1 MSPPVF
7 PGNGTRGHYE
17 SYYLRAV
24 DPDAPRG
31 VWIRNTVLRR
41 PGGAPAGSLW
51 CTVWDAAAGPPVAV
65 KATPGRATAG
75 EWLEIAGARFGP
87 GAVSG
92 HAVAGP
98 HSAAWDLTIADAAP
112 PLRHLPHPRLYAAPL
127 PRTKLESP
135 APSARISGTVAAGD
149 RRLEL
154 DGWPGK
160 IGHNWGAQ
168 HAERWLWLHGI
179 GFGGAPDAWL
189 DVAVGRVRVGPVT
202 TPWIANGA
210 LHLDGSRRP
219 LGGLRAH
226 AEVDARP
233 GAATLTLGDV
243 RIHVSAPLEQT
254 VAWVYADPPGGEHH
268 SLNCSIARLE
278 VSAGGRTLATAHGG
292 VYELGLREHDHGV
305 ALAPFPDP

>member
-1 MSPPVF
+1 M
-7 PGNGTRGHYE
+7 
-17 SYYLRAV
+17 
-24 DPDAPRG
+24 
-31 VWIRNTVLRR
+31 LRR

-51 CTVWDAAAGPPVAV
+51 CTVWDAAAGPPIAV
-65 KATPGRATAG
+65 KETPGLAIAG
-75 EWLEIAGARFGP
+75 EWLEIAGARFAP

-92 HAVAGP
+92 RARAGR
-98 HSAAWDLTIADAAP
+98 HSAAWELTISDAAP
-112 PLRHLPHPRLYAAPL
+112 PLRHLPQPRLYAAPL

-135 APSARISGTVAAGD
+135 APYARISGTVEAGD

-154 DGWPGK
+154 DRWPGM
-160 IGHNWGAQ
+160 IGHNWGAR

-179 GFGGAPDAWL
+179 GFRGAPDAWL
-189 DVAVGRVRVGPVT
+189 DLAGGRVRLGPAT

-210 LHLDGSRRP
+210 LHLDGGRRP
-219 LGGLRAH
+219 LGGLRAK

-233 GAATLTLGDV
+233 GEATLTLDDV
-243 RIHVSAPLEQT
+243 RIHVTAPLEQT

-268 SLNCSIARLE
+268 SLNCSIAALE
-278 VSAGGRTLATAHGG
+278 VIVDGRRLATGHGG